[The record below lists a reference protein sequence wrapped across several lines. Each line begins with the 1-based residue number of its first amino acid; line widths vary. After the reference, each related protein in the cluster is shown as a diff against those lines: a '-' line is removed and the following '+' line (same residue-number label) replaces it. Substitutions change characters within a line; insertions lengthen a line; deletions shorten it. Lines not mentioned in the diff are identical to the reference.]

1 MVGDVNAQLQNAN
14 TQMQQQLGLF
24 NPEVAVQVD
33 AINQQ
38 LAQYGTDLGTVA
50 GALALIAAGILAG
63 TIIYDAC
70 APEGSQ
76 SSVNELRL
84 EGSSGKAY
92 TGSSKKDEKAAPK
105 GSSEKK

>member
-76 SSVNELRL
+76 SSVNDLRL
-84 EGSSGKAY
+84 EGSSGKTYA
-92 TGSSKKDEKAAPK
+92 GSSKKEEKVAK
-105 GSSEKK
+105 QGSSEKN

>member
-1 MVGDVNAQLQNAN
+1 MVGDVNAQLQ
-14 TQMQQQLGLF
+14 QQIGLF

-63 TIIYDAC
+63 TVIYDAC

-84 EGSSGKAY
+84 EGSSGKTYA
-92 TGSSKKDEKAAPK
+92 GSSKEEEKTAK
-105 GSSEKK
+105 QGSSDKK

>member
-1 MVGDVNAQLQNAN
+1 MVGDVNAQLQNVN

-33 AINQQ
+33 AINKQ

-76 SSVNELRL
+76 SSVNDLRL
-84 EGSSGKAY
+84 EGSSGKTYAS
-92 TGSSKKDEKAAPK
+92 SSKKEEKAAPK
-105 GSSEKK
+105 RSSEKK

>member
-1 MVGDVNAQLQNAN
+1 MVGDVNAQLQNVN

-24 NPEVAVQVD
+24 NPEIAVQVD
-33 AINQQ
+33 AINKQ
-38 LAQYGTDLGTVA
+38 LAQYGTDLGSVA

-76 SSVNELRL
+76 SAVNELRL
-84 EGSSGKAY
+84 QGSSGKTYA
-92 TGSSKKDEKAAPK
+92 GSSKEEKATEQ
-105 GSSEKK
+105 GSSAK